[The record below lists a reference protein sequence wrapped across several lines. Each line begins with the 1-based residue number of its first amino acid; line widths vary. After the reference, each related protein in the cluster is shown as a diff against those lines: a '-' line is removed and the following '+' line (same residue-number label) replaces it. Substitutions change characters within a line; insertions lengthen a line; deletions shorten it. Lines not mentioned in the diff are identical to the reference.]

1 MNIFEQLNKL
11 DDNKSLLEATEKS
24 NDPEKQKLWERFFEQ
39 YDQVSGKLT
48 KVVSDLKQNKEE
60 QREYT
65 KGKEY
70 IDKLTNYYKTIER
83 LIIREGN
90 SIQEIEESI
99 KTAEKYIR
107 AAQSFINR
115 HTEGAN
121 TDGETNNKEEL
132 LKSSIDENTVKRFIQ
147 LSKRLNKQL
156 FFKDKNGSMKRV
168 APSKYDTITS
178 EHLSHIY
185 VNKTGKEEGC
195 LATIIPQLKQE
206 NLIESIQDVFKEKT
220 YMTNS
225 VNLQEAELVD
235 RPREVGASYKYP
247 TIPLTYRDEL
257 KKQGFV
263 QGRTVTTWL
272 KDYKGYTIMVHEGT
286 NRKRLEVQVK
296 RGGTP
301 FRGEKIGG
309 DLLSGTKIAYTEEQ
323 LFKIIKEFEEKI
335 DKMRKDPSDRVTV
348 NVDDSF
354 DWNFM
359 TEGMNR
365 LEDQMN
371 ADVTKIID
379 YTKANI
385 DAFLRHDE
393 GIEWWLN
400 DMSECGKLDIP
411 AEYCDDYENV
421 TDKEAFNYF
430 RDLVTKTDLVDQ
442 LNELRSLFENNIVK
456 SNEEL
461 RESIKVD
468 PLVDNIVT
476 TIEKS
481 GFTNRSITSTN
492 STITMENKD
501 GSKTTY
507 IVKVKQVPQ
516 YVLEEEMIG
525 DIVRT
530 FDKDEFIKK
539 SAVKIVENN

>member
-1 MNIFEQLNKL
+1 MILLIEEICPDKYKKVFDDICINTQQNVRLNSCSGADTDSVASASFE
-11 DDNKSLLEATEKS
+11 
-24 NDPEKQKLWERFFEQ
+24 
-39 YDQVSGKLT
+39 
-48 KVVSDLKQNKEE
+48 VSDKYLKVFENKIQKMRDMFNIRITDVTSQNKDSLEE
-60 QREYT
+60 GWRAFYC
-65 KGKEY
+65 
-70 IDKLTNYYKTIER
+70 
-83 LIIREGN
+83 
-90 SIQEIEESI
+90 EILAEENTSEES
-99 KTAEKYIR
+99 
-107 AAQSFINR
+107 QSKP
-115 HTEGAN
+115 AV
-121 TDGETNNKEEL
+121 
-132 LKSSIDENTVKRFIQ
+132 DENTVKRFIE

-168 APSKYDTITS
+168 APSKYDTITA
-178 EHLSHIY
+178 EYLSHIY

-206 NLIESIQDVFKEKT
+206 NLIEAIQDIFKEKT

-235 RPREVGASYKYP
+235 RPREVGVSYKYP

-263 QGRTVTTWL
+263 QGRTVTNWL

-359 TEGMNR
+359 TEGMNS

-371 ADVTKIID
+371 ADVVKIID
-379 YTKANI
+379 YTKAHL

-393 GIEWWLN
+393 GMEEWLN
-400 DMSECGKLDIP
+400 NMSEEGKLDIP

-421 TDKEAFNYF
+421 RDDEAFEYF
-430 RDLVTKTDLVDQ
+430 KDLLTKTDLAAELDILRDTGDISNYQKIKRAFPKTNNSVTSHADAMSSGKQ
-442 LNELRSLFENNIVK
+442 QMFNLVSSLRSDKGLSNSDILDIVQ
-456 SNEEL
+456 S
-461 RESIKVD
+461 
-468 PLVDNIVT
+468 
-476 TIEKS
+476 
-481 GFTNRSITSTN
+481 
-492 STITMENKD
+492 
-501 GSKTTY
+501 
-507 IVKVKQVPQ
+507 
-516 YVLEEEMIG
+516 VLEEG
-525 DIVRT
+525 
-530 FDKDEFIKK
+530 
-539 SAVKIVENN
+539 N